1 MKLRSTFVAFLLP
14 IVACS
19 SWVLSAAGAAQSNS
33 QCGGCSAGQ
42 AAQEP
47 HLLAP
52 PSDEPQ
58 QQFFGA
64 HLQRTMT
71 LLATSNSERRWP
83 VRILMYG
90 QSIVGNRNFTDLM
103 RDYLHQQFPY
113 ADIQLDNLA
122 IGGFEGSRLVRTAV
136 HDLYP
141 YYPDLLIFHVYQGQ
155 QSGEVERII
164 SNVRRYTTADILL
177 IDDHKTKDI
186 EVLDSSRDFWR
197 QLAQK
202 YNCELVDLSVTWS
215 EYLRQHGLQP
225 VDLLREGPHPNV
237 EGYTLMTDLIGRH
250 LRFNPIFPNNWEDTV
265 RTYEAR
271 RPLEEAEDEIQLT
284 GDGWATNQD
293 GIVGS
298 DSKQSLHLDFV
309 GNRVDLIA
317 AHADLSQK
325 LGSARIL
332 LDGKPPS
339 ANPDAYAITRPSTGP
354 QTWFPAVMRISHTK
368 PLLLEDWTLR
378 ITRMNKNATDFA
390 FEVVGSKTGPDG
402 SGTNK
407 ETFVSKSGRVKIE
420 AGDWMLAQI
429 MSIFKQSAPPP
440 VGFEVHWSVVPMFKD
455 VYQAPDTSDKAKVYE
470 TTLFQLISNT
480 HHTIDVIPNGDGP
493 VPIEALQ
500 VYHPPLR

>member
-1 MKLRSTFVAFLLP
+1 MQVKLTLVPFLLKAAAFFILACP
-14 IVACS
+14 AVGVA
-19 SWVLSAAGAAQSNS
+19 QTNS

-42 AAQEP
+42 PAQKP
-47 HLLAP
+47 HLMAP
-52 PSDEPQ
+52 PSDEPE

-90 QSIVGNRNFTDLM
+90 QSIIGNGNFTQLM
-103 RDYLHQQFPY
+103 SDYLHQQFPY

-122 IGGFEGSRLVRTAV
+122 IGGFEGPRLVRTAV

-177 IDDHKTKDI
+177 IDDHKTK
-186 EVLDSSRDFWR
+186 EVEISDASADFWR

-215 EYLRQHGLQP
+215 EYLREHGLQP
-225 VDLLREGPHPNV
+225 VQLLREGPHPNV
-237 EGYTLMTDLIGRH
+237 DGYTLMTYLIGRH
-250 LRFNPIFPNNWEDTV
+250 LRYNPIFPNNWEDTV

-271 RPLEEAEDEIQLT
+271 RPLEEAEDEIRLS
-284 GDGWATNQD
+284 GDGWSSGKE
-293 GIVGS
+293 GILGTAS
-298 DSKQSLHLDFV
+298 TGNLHLDFE

-317 AHADLSQK
+317 AHEDLTHK
-325 LGSARIL
+325 MGSARIL

-339 ANPDAYAITRPSTGP
+339 ANPDVYAITRPTTGP
-354 QTWFPAVMRISHTK
+354 KTWFPAVMRISHVK
-368 PLLLEDWTLR
+368 PLILEDWTLR
-378 ITRMNKNATDFA
+378 IMRMNKDATDFA
-390 FEVVGSKTGPDG
+390 FEVIGSQTGPDG
-402 SGTNK
+402 SGTNT
-407 ETFVSKSGRVKIE
+407 ETFVSNSGRVKIE
-420 AGDWMLAQI
+420 ARDWMLAQI

-440 VGFEVHWSVVPMFKD
+440 VGFEVHWSVVPMFED
-455 VYQAPDTSDKAKVYE
+455 VYQAPDTPDKAKVYQ
-470 TTLFQLISNT
+470 TTLFQLISNA
-480 HHTIDVIPNGDGP
+480 HHSIDIIPNGDGP
-493 VPIEALQ
+493 VPIQALQ
-500 VYHPPLR
+500 VYRPPLR